1 MLGGFTM
8 IVVEKIA
15 KTREIIS
22 KWKKEGYIIGFV
34 PTMGYLHKGH
44 TSLIEIAKKHS
55 DKVVVSIFVN
65 PIQFNDKNDYLK
77 YPRDIER
84 DKKILEKMGVSL
96 LFIPDEKEMYP
107 NGELLVYV
115 DVRELDKELCG
126 KYRKGHFRGVV
137 SVVSKLFN
145 IIQPDIAVFGKKDIQ
160 QAIIIKRMVEDLN
173 YDIKIILGETI
184 REEDGL
190 AISSR
195 NVRLNEEARKEAPS
209 LYKALML
216 AYNLFKEGNT
226 SSKKLVE
233 AVSNYIKKHS
243 KKAVIEY
250 VELVDGKTLQKKET
264 ANTGDILALAVYYDD
279 VRLIDNVILK

>member
-1 MLGGFTM
+1 M